1 MNRMERRQKAFPMDD
16 TDKGELKTLDL
27 DPSKIIKGSVQWH
40 ILNLCRVLDYLGTGT
55 IEHDYVVSILEDR
68 LKEYEAGLRENSG
81 LCDKCG
87 LERFDPDCGCV
98 CDCNHKC
105 GRG

>member
-1 MNRMERRQKAFPMDD
+1 MNDQ
-16 TDKGELKTLDL
+16 ELMKTLDVSE
-27 DPSKIIKGSVQWH
+27 DSVVKGTTQWH
-40 ILNLCRVLDYLGTGT
+40 ILNLCRVLDYLGHGS
-55 IEHDYVVSILEDR
+55 IEYDYTVSVLEDK
-68 LKEYEAGLRENSG
+68 LAEYELNRAMNNA

-87 LERFDPDCGCV
+87 LEAYDPDCGCV

>member
-1 MNRMERRQKAFPMDD
+1 MNDQAVM
-16 TDKGELKTLDL
+16 KTLDV
-27 DPSKIIKGSVQWH
+27 SEGNVEKGTTQWH
-40 ILNLCRVLDYLGTGT
+40 ILNLCRVLDYLGVGS
-55 IEHDYVVSILEDR
+55 IEYDYTVSIIEDR
-68 LKEYEAGLRENSG
+68 LQEYEAGLKENSG

-87 LERFDPDCGCV
+87 LEAFDPDCGCV